1 MAKKPTEKEL
11 ERKVRETEKA
21 SIGKETLVNALR
33 ESQERLQLAVD
44 GADLGMW
51 DWKVQTGEV
60 HFSERWAEI
69 LGYSHNE
76 IKPHVS
82 AWEDL
87 LHPED
92 VPSVMETLEANLEGR
107 DPFYECEHR
116 LRAKSGE
123 WRWVLAR
130 GKVIERDEEGKPLRH
145 AGTHMDI
152 NERMETQRKLKDAL
166 DELEQRVKERTE
178 ELTKVNEELKN
189 DIISRKQIEEALR
202 ESEEKYRLLTEL
214 LPLAIFEIDDNGKVT
229 FANKS
234 ALRSTGFTPEDIDVG
249 ISMLDVIAPQ
259 DHERALIMAQ
269 QVMQG
274 RLTDGSEYLIQRK
287 DSSTYPGFINT
298 RPSQSSTKGVTG
310 YIFDLTS
317 VKEAEKALLESEE
330 KLARSKKMESLGLL
344 AGGVAHDL
352 NNVLAGIVSYP
363 ELLLLDLP
371 EDSKFR
377 KPIQTIH
384 DSGTRAVDI
393 VQDLLTIA
401 RGVASPKEPLNL
413 NDVIKEYETSP
424 EFNKLG
430 KFHPTVE
437 VKTDLDKNLM
447 NISGS
452 PIHIRKVIMNL
463 VSNATE
469 AIEGSGNVAISTI
482 NRYVDRPIRGYEDLK
497 IGEYAVLTISD
508 DGSGI
513 LSDHLERIFEP
524 FFTKKVLGK
533 SGTGLGLAVVW
544 NIIQDHEGYID
555 VSSDEK
561 GTTFELYFPIV
572 RDEVSVKELS
582 MSIED
587 YKGGG
592 ESVLVV
598 DDVED
603 QREITCEMLD
613 TLGYRTKAVSSGEEA
628 VAYLQER
635 GVDIILLDMI
645 MDPGINGR
653 ETYERIIKIHPKQ
666 KAIIVSG
673 FAETDEVK
681 KTQRLGA
688 GKYIKKPL
696 TLQEIGLA
704 IREELKKS

>member
-1 MAKKPTEKEL
+1 MEKEPTKKEL
-11 ERKVRETEKA
+11 EQKVREIEKA
-21 SIGKETLVNALR
+21 SVGKKSLEDALR

-76 IKPHVS
+76 IKSHVS

-107 DPFYECEHR
+107 DSFYECEHR
-116 LRAKSGE
+116 LRTKSGE

-130 GKVIERDEEGKPLRH
+130 GKVIERDEDGKPLRH

-152 NERMETQRKLKDAL
+152 NERMETRKKLEETL

-178 ELTKVNEELKN
+178 ELTKVNKELKN
-189 DIISRKQIEEALR
+189 DIISRKQIEVALR

-214 LPLAIFEIDDNGKVT
+214 LPLAVFEIDDNGKVA
-229 FANKS
+229 FANES
-234 ALRSTGFTPEDIDVG
+234 ALRSTGFTQEDIDVG

-259 DHERALIMAQ
+259 DHETALIMAQ

-298 RPSQSSTKGVTG
+298 RPSQGTAKGLIG

-352 NNVLAGIVSYP
+352 NNVLTGIVSYP

-371 EDSKFR
+371 EGSKLR
-377 KPIQTIH
+377 KSIQTIQ
-384 DSGTRAVDI
+384 DSGTRAVAI

-413 NDVIKEYETSP
+413 NDIIKEYESSP
-424 EFNKLG
+424 EFKKLG
-430 KFHPTVE
+430 QFHSTVE
-437 VKTDLDKNLM
+437 VKTDLDKDLM
-447 NISGS
+447 NVSGS

-463 VSNATE
+463 VSNASE
-469 AIEGSGNVAISTI
+469 AIDSSGNVIISTT
-482 NRYVDRPIRGYEDLK
+482 NRYVDRPIRGYEDVK
-497 IGEYAVLTISD
+497 IGEYAVLAISD

-524 FFTKKVLGK
+524 FFTKKAMGK
-533 SGTGLGLAVVW
+533 SGTGLGLPVVW
-544 NIIQDHEGYID
+544 NIVQDHEGYID

-561 GTTFELYFPIV
+561 GTTFELYFPII
-572 RDEVSVKELS
+572 RDEILFKGLPI
-582 MSIED
+582 SIED
-587 YKGGG
+587 YKGDG
-592 ESVLVV
+592 ETVLVV
-598 DDVED
+598 DDVES
-603 QREITCEMLD
+603 QREITCKMLN
-613 TLGYRTKAVSSGEEA
+613 TLGYRAKAVSSGEEA

-635 GVDIILLDMI
+635 SVDIIFLDMI

-653 ETYERIIKIHPKQ
+653 ETYERITKIHPKQ
-666 KAIIVSG
+666 KAVIVSG
-673 FAETDEVK
+673 FAETEEVK

-696 TLQEIGLA
+696 RLQEIGLA